1 MFSFKKLTV
10 FFMGAILVGGTVG
23 ATVGSNTATAVTYRT
38 ANHAVGLNFKGGPG
52 HWGTV
57 WAGTYNN
64 GRRGFCIDF
73 GKRMPNQRGQA
84 LLTGNVPGMSAEESK
99 QAKFIA
105 NKYDLNGSREASAN
119 AGLAIW
125 KLQHDSG
132 FNTWYA
138 WARSRNVVTNTRAR
152 AVDAIISDARQ
163 HAAYKMSVSTNQVY
177 LGQTGS
183 GTVKVLGSNGKPAV
197 GRSIALTATGAKIL
211 TVNGVA
217 GSKGTT
223 RSTGAVFTYQRTTAD
238 KTSFKVALTSDSSA
252 TAQISLSSWGH
263 QRTLSGGYAEGAAA
277 TYVYFLAV
285 VGPSMSSACDTDCN
299 GMSKVT
305 FQYTNPK
312 GAQAIKWTE
321 KAGTRV
327 VATLSARGGT
337 TSIPVVVS
345 LGDGTVITSSSYC
358 YTGSVLG
365 GPCTTATV
373 AVRTNFEVVCPAW
386 AQGELQ
392 LPCRCTPNQPATVTL
407 SSPAGSPRFYRGFV
421 SINKGGATHQVDLV
435 NGKPATINTGKLGVG
450 TNVVISFTAY
460 RDAARTIPM
469 GSHILRDITV
479 N

>member
-1 MFSFKKLTV
+1 MLSFKKLTV
-10 FFMGAILVGGTVG
+10 FFMGAILFGGTVG
-23 ATVGSNTATAVTYRT
+23 ATVGTNTATAVTYST
-38 ANHAVGLNFKGGPG
+38 AGHAVGLNFKGGPG

-64 GRRGFCIDF
+64 GRRGFCLDF
-73 GKRMPNQRGQA
+73 GKAMPNRRGQS
-84 LLTGNVPGMSAEESK
+84 LVTGNVPGMNAEESK

-125 KLQHDSG
+125 RLQHDSA
-132 FNTWYA
+132 FNTWYG
-138 WARSRNVVTNTRAR
+138 WARSRNVITAARAR
-152 AVDAIISDARQ
+152 AVDAIILDARQ

-177 LGQTGS
+177 VGQTGS

-197 GRSIALTATGAKIL
+197 GRSVALTATGAKIL

-223 RSTGAVFTYQRTTAD
+223 RSTGAVFTYQRTTTD

-277 TYVYFLAV
+277 TYIYYLPVS
-285 VGPSMSSACDTDCN
+285 GPSIASGCDTDCN
-299 GMSKVT
+299 GQSAVT
-305 FQYTNPK
+305 FQFANSR
-312 GAQAIKWTE
+312 GAQAIKWTG
-321 KAGTRV
+321 KVGTLV
-327 VATLSARGGT
+327 VATLSAKGGT
-337 TSIPVVVS
+337 TGTAVVS
-345 LGDGTVITSSSYC
+345 LGDGKVVTSSSYC

-365 GPCTTATV
+365 GPCTTSTV
-373 AVRTNFEVVCPAW
+373 VVPTSFEIVCPAW

-392 LPCRCTPNQPATVTL
+392 LPCKCTPNQPASVTL

-421 SINKGGATHQVDLV
+421 SIDKGIVTYPVDLV
-435 NGKPATINTGKLGVG
+435 NGKPTTINTGKLGVG
-450 TNVVISFTAY
+450 TNGVISFTAY
-460 RDAARTIPM
+460 RDAARTVPM
-469 GSHILRDITV
+469 GTHILRDITV